1 MKRTIG
7 IIMVLLMLMSVTCAW
22 AGNAKDAQTGGE
34 NKVNVIIGYVDK
46 PNQADEDMIRGHGG
60 KTRHTYHI
68 INAKAVEIPEQA
80 IDRIKNNPRV
90 AYVEEDAKVYAL
102 GETLP
107 WGVDRIDAEIVHA
120 DNNKGTGVKVAI
132 IDSGIDKDHPD
143 IEANIKGGVNFV
155 STPPWRPADPD
166 KWDDDNGH
174 GTHCAGI
181 VAAVDNEEG
190 VIGVAPEA
198 DLYGV
203 KVLDRTG
210 SGYVSDVIA
219 GIEWS
224 IAKGMQVISM
234 SLGGGYSEGMETAC
248 YNAYEAGIVVVASA
262 GNSGPDDD
270 TVGYPAKYDS
280 VIAVSATDD
289 TNTIASFS
297 SRGLEVEL
305 AAPGV
310 DILSTYPGGY
320 AIGSGTSMAC
330 PHVVGTAALVIAS
343 GITDNGA
350 VRVRLQETADDLGAT
365 GFDTKYGYGLV
376 DADEAVLPA
385 VSNTPPIAD
394 AGGSYS
400 GTEDV
405 AITFDGS
412 GSYDSDGDLL
422 TYAWYF
428 GDGSTGTGV
437 NPTHAYTAGG
447 NYTVTL
453 VVNDGKVDSEASA
466 TTADITEVNDPPVA
480 DAGSGQT
487 ALVNENVTF
496 NGSGSYDLDGII
508 TDYEWE
514 FGDGN
519 TETGMTTTHAYGV
532 AGTYTVNL
540 TVTDTGGLT
549 DTDTTMVTITEIPA
563 DTMHIDSIEMS
574 KTTIRSRGWYTYATT
589 TVTIVDGAGDP
600 VDGATVSGSWS
611 GLTTDTD
618 SETTGAEGHATLNS
632 DQVKNAAGTFTF
644 TVDAVSLTGWTYD
657 QAANAETSDSI
668 TVP

>member
-1 MKRTIG
+1 
-7 IIMVLLMLMSVTCAW
+7 MVLLMLMSVTCAW

-34 NKVNVIIGYVDK
+34 NKVKVIIGYVDK

-589 TVTIVDGAGDP
+589 TVTIVDGAGNP
-600 VDGATVSGSWS
+600 VNGATVSGSWS

-618 SETTGAEGHATLNS
+618 SETTNAEGHATLNS

-657 QAANAETSDSI
+657 QAANVETSDSI

>member
-34 NKVNVIIGYVDK
+34 NKVKVIIGYVDK